1 MVLFSDMLAQ
11 ILVERVLLDGEDS
24 KAAVKKE
31 QNEIENESSKDEDGA
46 SGMWDESDS
55 YFEWTFGYQG
65 GNHRFDT

>member
-46 SGMWDESDS
+46 SG
-55 YFEWTFGYQG
+55 TCG
-65 GNHRFDT
+65 GNTQ